1 MNTSTREKKGLS
13 LEAIWTTIYCA
24 GLFVLFPLF
33 LRNGYL
39 DIMESK
45 TNFFFVITIL
55 YILGTGIIFFVKK
68 IQTGEN
74 IFLSENRIDFINIW
88 SIILFIIVLLGIL
101 LNKSNTEV
109 LWAGKGKLFGSVFL
123 ILCMVGSF
131 CISRTFQMN
140 QGILWGAL
148 LGSVLTGIFVIG
160 SRFGLDILNLYEMI
174 VKSQRSAFLGTL
186 GQINVVSSFF
196 CIFIPF
202 WMGCYLYSRE
212 RSSKILF
219 GVTLFLVLTA
229 GLCSNSDSI
238 FLGIAGT
245 YLFYLFFAFVDFE
258 NLSAYFQCGGLLF
271 LSVSSVGFLTY
282 LAKQKLHFTVKWDVL
297 QQQLFEPVLL
307 WFIIAVI
314 LTVCSV
320 ILKKAGQRCALV
332 KLRNTFLGIL
342 VVLIVA
348 GIGLM
353 VLNNGRLSGTA
364 AAQKY
369 LVFDDSWGSNRG
381 YVWKRTMHLFGCLPL
396 WKKLIGCG
404 MGMFPSFFEVFHA
417 DSMKQLGYYFVDAHN
432 EGLQFLVT
440 TGIVGLVSYFG
451 MIIITLIRN
460 LSFVKKGKSESEL
473 SVIVSAILFV
483 WLLQGLVNSPNVFIT
498 PYLFLFLGIGQ
509 NIVAEEGKAEE
520 RNI

>member
-1 MNTSTREKKGLS
+1 MNESTREKKELS
-13 LEAIWTTIYCA
+13 LEAIWTTIYCVN
-24 GLFVLFPLF
+24 LFILFPLF

-39 DIMESK
+39 DIMEAK
-45 TNFFFVITIL
+45 TLFFFVTTIL

-88 SIILFIIVLLGIL
+88 SIILFIIVLLGVL
-101 LNKSNTEV
+101 FNKLSLVV
-109 LWAGKGKLFGSVFL
+109 LWAGKGKLFGSIFL
-123 ILCMVGSF
+123 ILCMIGTF

-148 LGSVLTGIFVIG
+148 LGSVFTGIFVIG

-174 VKSQRSAFLGTL
+174 VKNQRSAFLGTL

-202 WMGCYLYSRE
+202 WLGCYLYSKE
-212 RSSKILF
+212 RTSKILF
-219 GVTLFLVLTA
+219 GVALFLVLTA

-238 FLGIAGT
+238 FSGIAGV
-245 YLFYLFFAFVDFE
+245 YLFYLFFAFVDIKS
-258 NLSAYFQCGGLLF
+258 LSAYFQCGGLLF
-271 LSVSSVGFLTY
+271 LSMSSVGFLTY
-282 LAKQKLHFTVKWDVL
+282 LAKQKLHFTVKWDIL
-297 QQQLFEPVLL
+297 QQKLFGNVLL
-307 WFIIAVI
+307 WLIIAII
-314 LTVCSV
+314 LAVCSV
-320 ILKKAGQRCALV
+320 VLKKAGKNYTLA
-332 KLRNTFLGIL
+332 KLRTIFSGIL
-342 VVLIVA
+342 AVLIVA
-348 GIGLM
+348 GIGFVIM
-353 VLNNGRLSGTA
+353 SNGRLNGVA
-364 AAQKY
+364 VVQKY

-381 YVWKRTMHLFGCLPL
+381 YVWKRTIDLFGHLPL

-404 MGMFPSFFEVFHA
+404 MGMFPSFFEVFHT

-451 MIIITLIRN
+451 IIITTLIKN
-460 LSFVKKGKSESEL
+460 LSFVKKGKQESEL
-473 SVIVSAILFV
+473 SVIVPAILFV
-483 WLLQGLVNSPNVFIT
+483 WLIQGLVNSPNVFIT

-509 NIVAEEGKAEE
+509 NIVAEKGKS
-520 RNI
+520 